1 MDCATIVKRGYL
13 YDKKMG
19 LLPVTTVSERERGR
33 VRERERRGAVEHSA
47 SLLVQESLPII
58 CHSKYPR
65 DSKPVQITPKRTAHT
80 SY

>member
-33 VRERERRGAVEHSA
+33 VREREREGV
-47 SLLVQESLPII
+47 LLSIVLH
-58 CHSKYPR
+58 CLFKKAYL
-65 DSKPVQITPKRTAHT
+65 
-80 SY
+80 